1 MKRGDNLSKSFAC
14 SSVLMRSFWLIYY
27 YLVIHNHAQDRRYY
41 HMKQPRMISVISF
54 PRNNSISPEEV
65 TYIEPADASDISPEK
80 FIASILEDI
89 MNKEIREEEAV

>member
-1 MKRGDNLSKSFAC
+1 MSFGVDAKFLAYILLFGDTQSHKRL
-14 SSVLMRSFWLIYY
+14 
-27 YLVIHNHAQDRRYY
+27 RRYY

-54 PRNNSISPEEV
+54 PRNNSSISPEEV
-65 TYIEPADASDISPEK
+65 TYIESADASDIAPEK

>member
-1 MKRGDNLSKSFAC
+1 
-14 SSVLMRSFWLIYY
+14 
-27 YLVIHNHAQDRRYY
+27 
-41 HMKQPRMISVISF
+41 MKQPRIISVISF
-54 PRNNSISPEEV
+54 PRNNSNNSPEEA